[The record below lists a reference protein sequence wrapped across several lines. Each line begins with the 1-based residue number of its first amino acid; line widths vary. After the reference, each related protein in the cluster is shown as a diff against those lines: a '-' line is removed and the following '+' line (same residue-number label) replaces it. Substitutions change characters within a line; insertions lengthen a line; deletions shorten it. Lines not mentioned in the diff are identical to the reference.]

1 MWGADDFA
9 ADTAGWG
16 PLPAGAVSYSFRAER
31 VREETDV
38 ISLGLVGLVAVGA
51 GDRVSAD
58 QNAQSA
64 GGGERAHPECG
75 RLSPRT
81 DEQRCT
87 GLSRVGG
94 TSLPVLEAPQLSGAT
109 PNLLWSRASRGS
121 FYCKSISVDPAAGSF
136 APSPVDTRI
145 RAAHEGWLY
154 ARTAISPPHSGSHT
168 SLRLASG
175 LAVRTSG

>member
-1 MWGADDFA
+1 MWGADDCA

-16 PLPAGAVSYSFRAER
+16 PLPAGAVSYSFRAAR

-81 DEQRCT
+81 DEQSCT

-94 TSLPVLEAPQLSGAT
+94 TSLPVLEALSRKFWSGENFG
-109 PNLLWSRASRGS
+109 PGDQNSRKIGPPGPLFPENLGPG
-121 FYCKSISVDPAAGSF
+121 V
-136 APSPVDTRI
+136 
-145 RAAHEGWLY
+145 E
-154 ARTAISPPHSGSHT
+154 
-168 SLRLASG
+168 
-175 LAVRTSG
+175 